1 MLTSPHS
8 LRQQGATLVEVMVAV
23 TIAALLMAVAVPN
36 VSTWMADAK
45 VRTAAEALQN
55 AVRLAQST
63 AIQRSRQTGLALT
76 NLTPAVDATP
86 ADDGKRWFVR
96 VLPRSN
102 GYTESNLYVRG
113 GGEVAQGNV
122 VITGPALLCFNAFGQ
137 LTSLASTATG
147 LSTACNAP
155 TTATTLAE
163 YEIKSLAVAGSR
175 HLKIQINIGGQ
186 ARLCDMSKVLSDAH
200 PDGC

>member
-113 GGEVAQGNV
+113 GGEAAQSN
-122 VITGPALLCFNAFGQ
+122 ISISGPALLCFNAFGQ

-147 LSTACNAP
+147 LSTACSAP
-155 TTATTLAE
+155 TTATTLKFYTISSTAT
-163 YEIKSLAVAGSR
+163 SR
-175 HLKIQINIGGQ
+175 ALKIQINIGGQ
-186 ARLCDMSKVLSDAH
+186 ARLCDTLKTLSDAH